1 MLSAVLRQA
10 VALRAGFD
18 YTAIFPISQSSLLFS
33 LSINHGVVKG
43 RLPLKLYSSSDGM
56 HVITDENLYAACL
69 LHVEY
74 APQRRPT
81 GIVSFYFPLNYAY
94 KRVFKFVLA
103 CF

>member
-33 LSINHGVVKG
+33 LSINGVVKG
-43 RLPLKLYSSSDGM
+43 RLPLKLYSGSDGM
-56 HVITDENLYAACL
+56 NVITDENLYAACL

-74 APQRRPT
+74 AAAKKANRYSLILPP
-81 GIVSFYFPLNYAY
+81 PL
-94 KRVFKFVLA
+94 L
-103 CF
+103 CL

>member
-33 LSINHGVVKG
+33 LSINGVVKG
-43 RLPLKLYSSSDGM
+43 RLPLKLYSGAGGM

-74 APQRRPT
+74 AAAKKANRYSLILLP
-81 GIVSFYFPLNYAY
+81 PL
-94 KRVFKFVLA
+94 L
-103 CF
+103 CL

>member
-33 LSINHGVVKG
+33 LSINGVVKG
-43 RLPLKLYSSSDGM
+43 RLPLKLYSGSHGM
-56 HVITDENLYAACL
+56 HVITDKNLYAACL

-74 APQRRPT
+74 AAAKKANRYSLILLP
-81 GIVSFYFPLNYAY
+81 PL
-94 KRVFKFVLA
+94 L
-103 CF
+103 CL

>member
-33 LSINHGVVKG
+33 LSINGVVKG
-43 RLPLKLYSSSDGM
+43 RLPLKLYSGSHGM

-74 APQRRPT
+74 AAAKKANRYSLILLP
-81 GIVSFYFPLNYAY
+81 PL
-94 KRVFKFVLA
+94 L
-103 CF
+103 CL

>member
-33 LSINHGVVKG
+33 LSINGVVKG
-43 RLPLKLYSSSDGM
+43 RLPLKLCSGSGGM

-74 APQRRPT
+74 AAAKKANRYSLILLP
-81 GIVSFYFPLNYAY
+81 PL
-94 KRVFKFVLA
+94 L
-103 CF
+103 CL

>member
-33 LSINHGVVKG
+33 LSINGVVKG
-43 RLPLKLYSSSDGM
+43 RLPLKLCSGSGGM
-56 HVITDENLYAACL
+56 HVITDKNLYAACL

-74 APQRRPT
+74 AAAKKANRYSLILLP
-81 GIVSFYFPLNYAY
+81 PL
-94 KRVFKFVLA
+94 L
-103 CF
+103 CL

>member
-33 LSINHGVVKG
+33 LSINGVVKG
-43 RLPLKLYSSSDGM
+43 RLPLKLYSGSGGM

-74 APQRRPT
+74 AAAKKANRYSLILLP
-81 GIVSFYFPLNYAY
+81 PL
-94 KRVFKFVLA
+94 L
-103 CF
+103 CL

>member
-33 LSINHGVVKG
+33 LSINGVVKG
-43 RLPLKLYSSSDGM
+43 RLPLKLYSGSGGM

-74 APQRRPT
+74 AAAKKSNRYSLILLP
-81 GIVSFYFPLNYAY
+81 PL
-94 KRVFKFVLA
+94 L
-103 CF
+103 CL

>member
-33 LSINHGVVKG
+33 LSINPGVVKG
-43 RLPLKLYSSSDGM
+43 RLPLKLYSGSHGM

-74 APQRRPT
+74 AAAKKSNRYSLILPP
-81 GIVSFYFPLNYAY
+81 PL
-94 KRVFKFVLA
+94 L
-103 CF
+103 CL

>member
-33 LSINHGVVKG
+33 LSINGVVKG
-43 RLPLKLYSSSDGM
+43 RLALKLYSGSGGM

-74 APQRRPT
+74 AAAKKANRYSLILLP
-81 GIVSFYFPLNYAY
+81 PL
-94 KRVFKFVLA
+94 L
-103 CF
+103 CL

>member
-33 LSINHGVVKG
+33 LSINPGVVKG
-43 RLPLKLYSSSDGM
+43 RLPLKLYSGSHGM
-56 HVITDENLYAACL
+56 HVITDKNLYAACL

-74 APQRRPT
+74 AAAKKSNRYSLILPP
-81 GIVSFYFPLNYAY
+81 PL
-94 KRVFKFVLA
+94 L
-103 CF
+103 CL

>member
-33 LSINHGVVKG
+33 LSINGVVKG
-43 RLPLKLYSSSDGM
+43 RLALKLYSGSGGM

-74 APQRRPT
+74 AAAKKANRYSLILPP
-81 GIVSFYFPLNYAY
+81 PL
-94 KRVFKFVLA
+94 L
-103 CF
+103 CL